1 MDLIIKIAWRNVL
14 RHKGKSIII
23 GAILFIGALLMT
35 VGNGVIA
42 GMDRGLERNIVEG
55 FLGDIVI
62 VSDKE
67 KTDSVLFKMMGEP
80 VESFGNYKDIKKVL
94 AAQTY
99 VKDFLPVGKNA
110 SMVINEDEGDGGY
123 GMLIGADI
131 YRYREFFPGTITM
144 TEGKGFSGKNAG
156 IIIPEKA
163 REQLYDQMNVWFVP
177 KGAALDER
185 HLTDDAKKN
194 RKDLSVK
201 SQIVLM
207 GMNADDTSSDVR
219 LDVSG
224 VFRYRAL
231 HTIWGHFSIMDI
243 ESYRQCLGYF
253 TTEDVS
259 AKLPAEKKK
268 LLEMD
273 DKNLDAM
280 FGSGNFLVADTG
292 TSDTAAVDFKRKE
305 VRKTAIDTEAG
316 AYNMVFV
323 KLKNGKA
330 LDKNLK
336 LINKALKDANLGVH
350 AVSWKKASGIIGNM
364 AVIIQW
370 ALFAF
375 VLFLFFVAVIIIVNT
390 LTMAAI
396 ERSSEIG
403 MMRAIGAHRTFISGM
418 FLGETA
424 VLSFV
429 FGGLGVLCGI
439 AVVKIIPMIGFTTTN
454 DFVQLIYGGDTFQP
468 FLSAWN
474 VLVVVIE
481 LTLVTIVTA
490 IYPVKVANSITPLDA
505 ISRD

>member
-23 GAILFIGALLMT
+23 GMILFVGALLMT

-42 GMDRGLERNIVEG
+42 GMNRGLERNIVEG

-80 VESFGNYKDIKKVL
+80 VESFSNFKDVKKVL
-94 AAQTY
+94 AAQEC
-99 VKDFLPVGKNA
+99 VKDFLPAGKNT

-131 YRYREFFPGTITM
+131 DRYREFFPGTITM

-177 KGAALDER
+177 KGAALDEK

-231 HTIWGHFSIMDI
+231 HKIWGHFSIMDI

-253 TTEDVS
+253 TTEDVTK
-259 AKLPAEKKK
+259 KLPAEKKK

-280 FGSGNFLVADTG
+280 FGSGDFLVADAG
-292 TSDTAAVDFKRKE
+292 KSDLSAVDFKKKD
-305 VRKTAIDTEAG
+305 VKKAPSDPEAG
-316 AYNMVFV
+316 AYNLIFV
-323 KLKNGKA
+323 KLKNGRA
-330 LDKNLK
+330 LDRNLAS
-336 LINKALKDANLGVH
+336 INKALKDANLGVH
-350 AVSWKKASGIIGNM
+350 AVSWKKASGVIGSM
-364 AVIIQW
+364 AVIIKG

-403 MMRAIGAHRTFISGM
+403 MMRAIGAHRSFISGM
-418 FLGETA
+418 FFGETA

-429 FGGLGVLCGI
+429 FGGLGVICGI
-439 AVVKIIPMIGFTTTN
+439 AAVKIIPLMRFTTDN

-468 FLSAWN
+468 FLSAGDI
-474 VLVVVIE
+474 VLVVAE
-481 LTLVTIVTA
+481 LAAVTIVTA